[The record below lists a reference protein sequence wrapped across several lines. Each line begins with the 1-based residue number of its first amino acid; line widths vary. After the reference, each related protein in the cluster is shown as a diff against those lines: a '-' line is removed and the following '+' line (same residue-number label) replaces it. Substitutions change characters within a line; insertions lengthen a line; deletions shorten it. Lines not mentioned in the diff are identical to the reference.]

1 MQPGS
6 SSLKTGR
13 NEVVKNRRRKMN
25 HLISILYSLIFTQR
39 SQERVALPVLLDK
52 AGDHIKGLKESI
64 EQLQRRKEQLKLPI
78 LAVEEM
84 GSTLEVKLIT
94 RLNKN
99 FMLHQLLTVLE
110 EENVEV
116 VSANYSNMGD
126 KIIYT
131 IHSQVFRRGSD
142 QPVSGNSRVSY
153 MPPPYALIDLLAST
167 STLATSSKIHN
178 SN

>member
-6 SSLKTGR
+6 SSLKTRR
-13 NEVVKNRRRKMN
+13 NEVEKNRRRKMN
-25 HLISILYSLIFTQR
+25 HLISILSSLVFTQR
-39 SQERVALPVLLDK
+39 SQERVALPVLLEK

-64 EQLQRRKEQLKLPI
+64 EQLQRRKEQLKLTV

-84 GSTLEVKLIT
+84 GSTLEVKLID
-94 RLNKN
+94 KN
-99 FMLHQLLTVLE
+99 FMLHELLTVLE

-131 IHSQVFRRGSD
+131 RQHC
-142 QPVSGNSRVSY
+142 
-153 MPPPYALIDLLAST
+153 
-167 STLATSSKIHN
+167 SSKFYQ
-178 SN
+178 